1 MITTLNIVTVYMS
14 DDVRQDVSSCID
26 KMTGAHHTVRDKQ
39 EMDNLLG
46 LSNGSHPDVL
56 IYQMNGAS
64 EVEYDDVCSYIE
76 EQLGVTSVIIIRK
89 EADAESTRRLMRS
102 GAVDVLPF
110 PMSSGELSIL
120 LSECLTD
127 KRSKITNAHG
137 HLAGTTVFMNA
148 KGGCGATTIALN
160 TAYSLVKK
168 YDAKVALLDFDIQFG
183 DAALYAD
190 LKPQGTLREA
200 LLQSDRLDQ
209 VFLNALM
216 TRHSSGL
223 DILAAPGNLD
233 SISDIHTS
241 EISKVLETVVE
252 AYDFVVVDMPA
263 IITPWTIDVLKF
275 SEHIMLIVQNSLS
288 TIKNAKLIMQGL
300 PEVGV
305 SIDKLELINNRAM
318 SKTQNVDIEKLKSA
332 LGRDRI
338 HRIRND
344 FDTALIS
351 QDQGIS
357 LRDVSSRSPL
367 TKDIEHLSDYI
378 YSRQGG
384 EERVVKESLISRMF
398 SHKSKGNGENQAY
411 YH

>member
-14 DDVRQDVSSCID
+14 DDVLKGVSACVD

-39 EMDNLLG
+39 QMNSLLG
-46 LSNGSHPDVL
+46 LTNGSHPDVL

-64 EVEYDDVCSYIE
+64 EIEYDDVCSYIE
-76 EQLGVTSVIIIRK
+76 EQQGATSVIVIRK

-110 PMSSGELSIL
+110 PMSSSELSIL
-120 LSECLTD
+120 LSECLTE

-183 DAALYAD
+183 DVALYSD

-275 SEHIMLIVQNSLS
+275 SEHIMLVVQNSLS

-305 SIDKLELINNRAM
+305 STDKLELINNRAM

-332 LGRDRI
+332 LGRERI

-351 QDQGIS
+351 QDQGVS

-367 TKDIEHLSDYI
+367 TKDIEHLSEYI

-384 EERVVKESLISRMF
+384 ENLVVKESLISRMF
-398 SHKSKGNGENQAY
+398 SHKHGSTDDNQAY